1 MYIEVKCIVD
11 VLSLIALKMSP
22 KRYFDLMLKYKAF
35 VNTGTETEQWG
46 VSFILIE

>member
-22 KRYFDLMLKYKAF
+22 KRYFDLMLKMKAF
-35 VNTGTETEQWG
+35 VNTGKETKQWG
-46 VSFILIE
+46 INFILME